1 MRRVGRYGPFVGCS
15 GYPDCK
21 YVKKEPPKKTGVR
34 CPTCG
39 QGELVERRG
48 RFGPFYSCERYPDCD
63 FSINQAPIPDPCPS
77 CQGLVVR
84 ARGGATRCTGCGKGW
99 AADGSELSE
108 EEAKALVPKPR
119 AKRSGGRTGGR
130 SAAGRGARSSRSPRP
145 RGPAATGDQAEASA

>member
-1 MRRVGRYGPFVGCS
+1 MAGQNSPVTQTVKSATRTWNDDFYGVGDPRYRN
-15 GYPDCK
+15 YK
-21 YVKKEPPKKTGVR
+21 
-34 CPTCG
+34 
-39 QGELVERRG
+39 
-48 RFGPFYSCERYPDCD
+48 PDCD

-108 EEAKALVPKPR
+108 EEAKALLPKPR